1 MKSHGHGL
9 KHCGFF
15 ERESLRKAI
24 DGACRNH
31 HKLGKGSGATVV
43 AAGNTQ
49 DFTVV
54 AEIEH
59 IERGFIIVTQQML
72 VIAVVARERGGQQ
85 MLGVDRPMESTDL
98 VPTIGA
104 MLDFSP
110 TLARG
115 KPIPEL
121 A

>member
-1 MKSHGHGL
+1 MMALGTGV
-9 KHCGFF
+9 
-15 ERESLRKAI
+15 RE
-24 DGACRNH
+24 G
-31 HKLGKGSGATVV
+31 VV
-43 AAGNTQ
+43 
-49 DFTVV
+49 
-54 AEIEH
+54 
-59 IERGFIIVTQQML
+59 
-72 VIAVVARERGGQQ
+72 
-85 MLGVDRPMESTDL
+85 VDRPMESTDL